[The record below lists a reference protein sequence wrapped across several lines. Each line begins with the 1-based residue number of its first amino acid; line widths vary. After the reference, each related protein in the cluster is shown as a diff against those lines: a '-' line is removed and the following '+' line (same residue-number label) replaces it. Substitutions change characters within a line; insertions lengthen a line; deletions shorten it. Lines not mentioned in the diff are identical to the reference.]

1 MEPSIIVTT
10 IENHGKRITDLETR
24 MTLNEERDSHRDK
37 QIEALT
43 KEINQSVTATN
54 MLIETVSGENGLIQS
69 VKDTREDHKR
79 TEKNQN
85 KAAGFLAFAGLVA
98 ITLAGWGY
106 SAMKDHSDKMY
117 EQAKEIATLKAEA
130 KKGE

>member
-1 MEPSIIVTT
+1 MEKNPSIIVST
-10 IENHGKRITDLETR
+10 IESHGKRITDLETR

-37 QIEALT
+37 QIESNT
-43 KEINQSVTATN
+43 KAIMQMNTSVNQMLDTLGGESG
-54 MLIETVSGENGLIQS
+54 LIES
-69 VKDTREDHKR
+69 VRA

-85 KAAGFLAFAGLVA
+85 RAAGFLAFAGLVVL
-98 ITLAGWGY
+98 TVSGWMY
-106 SAMKDHSDKMY
+106 MDMKDQRDKMY

>member
-37 QIEALT
+37 QIESNT
-43 KEINQSVTATN
+43 KAIMQMNTSVNQMLDTLGGERG
-54 MLIETVSGENGLIQS
+54 LIES
-69 VKDTREDHKR
+69 VRS
-79 TEKNQN
+79 TERNQN
-85 KAAGFLAFAGLVA
+85 KAAGFLAFAGLVSL
-98 ITLAGWGY
+98 TLAGWGY
-106 SAMKDHSDKMY
+106 YAMKDHSDKMY

>member
-37 QIEALT
+37 QIESNT
-43 KEINQSVTATN
+43 KAIMQMNTSVNQMLDTLGGESG
-54 MLIETVSGENGLIQS
+54 LIES
-69 VKDTREDHKR
+69 VRA

-85 KAAGFLAFAGLVA
+85 RAAGFLAFAGLVVL
-98 ITLAGWGY
+98 TVSGWMY
-106 SAMKDHSDKMY
+106 MDMKDQRDKMY